1 MKQLG
6 ILAFL
11 VVLFEASAAANPYL
25 LKPGEPP
32 TKLRVATSAVTGG
45 FVHFYSGLDYGIFE
59 KYGLKCEHVYIRGQS
74 PALAALANDQVQFN
88 YGAADGSLP
97 GLAAGVEA
105 KFVASPLVKLPY
117 VMVARKEIRRPEDLK
132 GKSIGVTRPGDLSAR
147 LSRQVV
153 RKFGLTTDEVT
164 IHPIGGSQTERYQ
177 AMVGNVVQAILV
189 TPPLDIRAKSD
200 GFNII
205 YRLIDLEIP
214 FIYSSLITN
223 YRMLRER
230 PEIVQRMVAALAETV
245 YFVEKNPDKAKAAIA
260 KAMRVKDEEALQ
272 SSYNVYAKE
281 IVDRTMVVPGKSVS
295 EAVDIARETGTLV
308 RRKPEELYDNSFVN
322 NLEKSG
328 FLERALG
335 QRKLPAIKFNRPILV
350 ESFATKPVSIPPF
363 GKGRPGGIFV
373 SCRNDPRYLQAPGF
387 VINSAA

>member
-1 MKQLG
+1 MAFL
-6 ILAFL
+6 LAFQGS
-11 VVLFEASAAANPYL
+11 VFANPFL
-25 LKPGEPP
+25 PRAGEPP
-32 TKLRVATSAVTGG
+32 IMLRVATSAVTGG
-45 FVHFYSGLDYGIFE
+45 FVHLYTGLENGIFE

-97 GLAAGVEA
+97 GLAAGVDA

-153 RKFGLTTDEVT
+153 RKFGLTADDVT
-164 IHPIGGSQTERYQ
+164 IHPIGGSQQERYQ
-177 AMVGNVVQAILV
+177 AMVANVVQAILV
-189 TPPLDIRAKSD
+189 TPPLDARARSD
-200 GFNII
+200 GFNVI
-205 YRLIDLEIP
+205 YRLVDLDIP

-230 PEIVQRMVAALAETV
+230 PETVQRMVAALAETV

-260 KAMRVKDEEALQ
+260 KAMRIKDEEALQ

-281 IVDRTMVVPGKSVS
+281 IVDRTMMVPGKSIS
-295 EAVDIARETGTLV
+295 EAVEIARDSGTII
-308 RRKPEELYDNSFVN
+308 RKKPEELYDNSFVI

-328 FLERALG
+328 FLKELWGSENYR
-335 QRKLPAIKFNRPILV
+335 R
-350 ESFATKPVSIPPF
+350 
-363 GKGRPGGIFV
+363 
-373 SCRNDPRYLQAPGF
+373 
-387 VINSAA
+387 

>member
-1 MKQLG
+1 MRKL
-6 ILAFL
+6 IIVAFL
-11 VVLFEASAAANPYL
+11 FLLFDTRAFANPYL
-25 LKPGEPP
+25 PRAGDRPV
-32 TKLRVATSAVTGG
+32 TLRVATSAVTGG
-45 FVHFYSGLDYGIFE
+45 FVHFYSALDYGIFE
-59 KYGLKCEHVYIRGQS
+59 KYGLKCEHIYIRGQS
-74 PALAALANDQVQFN
+74 PALAALAGDQLQFT

-105 KFVASPLVKLPY
+105 KVVASPLVKLPY

-153 RKFGLTTDEVT
+153 RKFGLTTDDVT

-189 TPPLDIRAKSD
+189 TPPLDVRAKHD
-200 GFNII
+200 GFNVI
-205 YRLIDLEIP
+205 YRLVDLEIP
-214 FIYSSLITN
+214 FIYSSLLTN
-223 YRMLRER
+223 YKMLRDR

-295 EAVDIARETGTLV
+295 EAVEIARETGTVV
-308 RRKPEELYDNSFVN
+308 RRKPEELYDNSFVI

-328 FLERALG
+328 FLKELWGSENYR
-335 QRKLPAIKFNRPILV
+335 R
-350 ESFATKPVSIPPF
+350 
-363 GKGRPGGIFV
+363 
-373 SCRNDPRYLQAPGF
+373 
-387 VINSAA
+387 

>member
-1 MKQLG
+1 MRKWTILVFL
-6 ILAFL
+6 LAFQGS
-11 VVLFEASAAANPYL
+11 VFANPFL
-25 LKPGEPP
+25 PRPGEAPVM
-32 TKLRVATSAVTGG
+32 LRIATSAVTGG
-45 FVHFYSGLDYGIFE
+45 FVHLYTGLDNGIFE

-97 GLAAGVEA
+97 GLAAGVDA

-153 RKFGLTTDEVT
+153 RKLGLTTDDVT
-164 IHPIGGSQTERYQ
+164 IHPIGGSQQERYQ

-189 TPPLDIRAKSD
+189 TPPLDVRAKSD
-200 GFNII
+200 GFNVI
-205 YRLIDLEIP
+205 YRLIDLDIP

-223 YRMLRER
+223 YRVLRER
-230 PEIVQRMVAALAETV
+230 PETVQRMVAALAETV
-245 YFVEKNPDKAKAAIA
+245 YFVEKNPEKAKAAIA

-272 SSYNVYAKE
+272 SSYNVYAKD
-281 IVDRTMVVPGKSVS
+281 IVDRTMMVPGKSIS
-295 EAVDIARETGTLV
+295 EAVEIARDSGTII
-308 RRKPEELYDNSFVN
+308 RKKPEELYDNSFVS

-328 FLERALG
+328 FLKELWGSENYR
-335 QRKLPAIKFNRPILV
+335 R
-350 ESFATKPVSIPPF
+350 
-363 GKGRPGGIFV
+363 
-373 SCRNDPRYLQAPGF
+373 
-387 VINSAA
+387 

>member
-1 MKQLG
+1 MMKLG
-6 ILAFL
+6 LRTILL
-11 VVLFEASAAANPYL
+11 VLLLPVTASANPYL
-25 LKPGEPP
+25 PKPGDRP
-32 TKLRVATSAVTGG
+32 TMLRVATSAVTGG
-45 FVHFYSGLDYGIFE
+45 FVHLYAGLDYGIFE
-59 KYGLKCEHVYIRGQS
+59 KYGFKCEHIYIRGSS
-74 PALAALANDQVQFN
+74 PTLSALAGDQIQFT

-97 GLAAGVEA
+97 GLATGVEA
-105 KFVASPLVKLPY
+105 KVVASPLIKLPY

-153 RKFGLTTDEVT
+153 RKFGLSNDDVT

-189 TPPLDIRAKSD
+189 TPPLDVRAKRD
-200 GFNII
+200 GFNVI

-214 FIYSSLITN
+214 FIYSSLLTS
-223 YRMLRER
+223 YKMLRER
-230 PEIVQRMVAALAETV
+230 PEVVQRMVAALAETV

-272 SSYNVYAKE
+272 ASYNVYAKE

-328 FLERALG
+328 FLKELWGSENYR
-335 QRKLPAIKFNRPILV
+335 R
-350 ESFATKPVSIPPF
+350 
-363 GKGRPGGIFV
+363 
-373 SCRNDPRYLQAPGF
+373 
-387 VINSAA
+387 

>member
-6 ILAFL
+6 LIAFL
-11 VVLFEASAAANPYL
+11 LVLFEGSAVANPYL

-45 FVHFYSGLDYGIFE
+45 FLHFYSGLDYGIFE

-117 VMVARKEIRRPEDLK
+117 VMIARKEIRRPEDLK

-223 YRMLRER
+223 YKMLRER

-328 FLERALG
+328 FLKELWGNENYR
-335 QRKLPAIKFNRPILV
+335 R
-350 ESFATKPVSIPPF
+350 
-363 GKGRPGGIFV
+363 
-373 SCRNDPRYLQAPGF
+373 
-387 VINSAA
+387 